1 MNICTYI
8 SEINWLTVTTVT
20 IISFP
25 LGALWHSK
33 KLFGKA
39 WAEDAKSSVDK
50 NNKAAMFRLFSLSAL
65 FHFITVVGLAV
76 TIGKDATLLL
86 GLMTGFLISFAWIFT
101 TIGVT
106 YLFVGRPFR
115 LILID
120 AGFYLVFF
128 SFAGMLL
135 GAW

>member
-1 MNICTYI
+1 MI
-8 SEINWLTVTTVT
+8 
-20 IISFP
+20 
-25 LGALWHSK
+25 
-33 KLFGKA
+33 
-39 WAEDAKSSVDK
+39 
-50 NNKAAMFRLFSLSAL
+50 RLFSLSAL

-76 TIGKDATLLL
+76 AIGKDATLLS
-86 GLMTGFLISFAWIFT
+86 GFIIGFIISFTWIFT
-101 TIGVT
+101 AIGVT

-128 SFAGMLL
+128 SIAGMLL